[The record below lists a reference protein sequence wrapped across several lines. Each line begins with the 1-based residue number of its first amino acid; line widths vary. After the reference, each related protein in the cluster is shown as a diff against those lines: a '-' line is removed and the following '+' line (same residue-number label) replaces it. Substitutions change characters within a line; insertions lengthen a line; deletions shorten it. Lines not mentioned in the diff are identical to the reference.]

1 MPVEPPSVFPDC
13 RRAAKVSS
21 LPMAGPKGKHKE
33 TGMPYFINIGSFW
46 ELGEL
51 RQIIGD
57 GEPRSFARNINI
69 HLWADAWIIIQR
81 AQRQAK

>member
-1 MPVEPPSVFPDC
+1 MALQTYFF
-13 RRAAKVSS
+13 SS
-21 LPMAGPKGKHKE
+21 LL
-33 TGMPYFINIGSFW
+33 GSFW

-57 GEPRSFARNINI
+57 GEPRGFARNIDM

-81 AQRQAK
+81 SQRQAKY